1 MLFQQSKEAWNISM
15 QLIQCTEMEY
25 AFIGSKTLLR
35 KLETSFL
42 EVPAESINTIAEYLL
57 NGIIKFVNG
66 IFKPYLQN

>member
-1 MLFQQSKEAWNISM
+1 M